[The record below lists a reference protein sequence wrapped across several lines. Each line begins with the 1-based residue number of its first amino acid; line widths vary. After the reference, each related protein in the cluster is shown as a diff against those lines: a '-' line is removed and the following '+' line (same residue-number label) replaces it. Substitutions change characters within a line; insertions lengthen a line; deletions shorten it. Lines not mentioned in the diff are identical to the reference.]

1 MLIKAW
7 FLINLQQYIGIKLS
21 KNTGFSI
28 TSANRY
34 SLALFELAEEN
45 NLLSQIEDQSLSML
59 NLINQSNDFYNL
71 IKDPTINQEDL
82 SKVINIIVEKNKF
95 DTLFKNFLNFLI
107 QKRRFF
113 FIESILESFIE
124 TCSIKRGELKAELK
138 SAKNLSSDEIT
149 KITELLT
156 KNFSSKI
163 KLNYKHDESLIGGL
177 VVQVG
182 STMVDT
188 SIKNKL
194 QQIENKMIEA

>member
-7 FLINLQQYIGIKLS
+7 FLINLRKYIGIKLS
-21 KNTGFSI
+21 KNTEFSI

-95 DTLFKNFLNFLI
+95 DMLFKNFLNFLI

-194 QQIENKMIEA
+194 QQIENRMIEA

>member
-1 MLIKAW
+1 MT
-7 FLINLQQYIGIKLS
+7 

-28 TSANRY
+28 TSAERY
-34 SLALFELAEEN
+34 SLALFELSEEN
-45 NLLSQIEDQSLSML
+45 NLLNQIEDQALSMV
-59 NLINQSNDFYNL
+59 NLINQSDEFSNL
-71 IKDPTINQEDL
+71 VKDPTINQKDL
-82 SKVINIIVEKNKF
+82 SNIINRIVQNNKF

-113 FIESILESFIE
+113 FIDRILKSFIE
-124 TCSIKRGELKAELK
+124 TCSRKRGELKAELR
-138 SAKNLSSDEIT
+138 SAKNLSSEEIK

-163 KLNYKHDESLIGGL
+163 KLNYKYDESLIGGL

-194 QQIENKMIEA
+194 QQIENRMLEA

>member
-95 DTLFKNFLNFLI
+95 DILFKNFLNFLI

-194 QQIENKMIEA
+194 QQIENRMIEA